1 MALLALIACDDGG
14 PSRTIV
20 PTEMPFAEM
29 FRLVR
34 VVTPEQ
40 SPESPIALISG
51 ARWDGD
57 RIAIADASEGNA
69 KLFDSDGFVSDF
81 AALPDGRLIFAGE
94 G

>member
-1 MALLALIACDDGG
+1 MALLALTACDDGG

-57 RIAIADASEGNA
+57 RIAIADASARGSGGPNRHWA
-69 KLFDSDGFVSDF
+69 CTRPT
-81 AALPDGRLIFAGE
+81 ALS
-94 G
+94 